1 MDLLHAHVQHAVF
14 GAGEI
19 TQQDGEIVTITFQEP
34 HGNKKFLYPSAFSEY
49 LTLSDAQ
56 LSPAMEQELVEHNQ
70 KIVAKQDRL
79 DRAERMARFRADS
92 AAATTKKPARA
103 KPKKKTP
110 ADS

>member
-19 TQQDGEIVTITFQEP
+19 TQQDGEIVTITFQKP
-34 HGNKKFLYPSAFSEY
+34 HGKKKFLYPSAFSEY
-49 LTLSDAQ
+49 LSLTDAQ
-56 LSPAMEQELVEHNQ
+56 LSPVMEQELVEHNQ
-70 KIVAKQDRL
+70 KIVAKQDRI

-92 AAATTKKPARA
+92 AAATTKKPSRA

-110 ADS
+110 TVS